1 MEILSIIFMLF
12 AIVLLVIPAVT
23 INNKAVFP
31 IILISILMF
40 FCSKELAIDANKG
53 KPALLNVLTVGEK
66 YEVVAVV
73 VGGEKKYVVVK
84 SLTNEKQERLRFI
97 GPLIN
102 SDTLSVGDVC
112 IKTAEG
118 SLDKFLRH

>member
-1 MEILSIIFMLF
+1 METLSIIFMLV

-66 YEVVAVV
+66 YEVVAMYESYIVT
-73 VGGEKKYVVVK
+73 K
-84 SLTNEKQERLRFI
+84 SLADGGIKLI
-97 GPLIN
+97 GPLN
-102 SDTLSVGDVC
+102 FDATSVGVGDIC

-118 SLDKFLRH
+118 SLEKFLRH